1 MVKIGADPTFK
12 TPVGA
17 EMGQKRRRDSPVG
30 AGQALPEAPGASS
43 LLYFEQTTRKIGHFC
58 K

>member
-17 EMGQKRRRDSPVG
+17 EMDQKRRRDSPIKSANDG
-30 AGQALPEAPGASS
+30 DSGSCPE
-43 LLYFEQTTRKIGHFC
+43 
-58 K
+58 